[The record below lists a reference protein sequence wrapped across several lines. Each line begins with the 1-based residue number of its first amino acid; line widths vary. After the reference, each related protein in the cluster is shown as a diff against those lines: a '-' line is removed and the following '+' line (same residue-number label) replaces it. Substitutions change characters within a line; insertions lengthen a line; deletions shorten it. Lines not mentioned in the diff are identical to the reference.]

1 MSIRRADFGIL
12 RTVIQPSRNPLLYCL
27 FAMMF
32 VIVRTADAHAHLCF
46 DGKEPP
52 TSVHVADGE
61 VHPCESGN
69 ISGHSGDKDV
79 RLTADALL
87 KKASADDV
95 WIPSSFRFAVSFVA
109 HQLSEPL
116 RAFAQPIAVSTRN
129 FFRPPLRG
137 PPV

>member
-1 MSIRRADFGIL
+1 
-12 RTVIQPSRNPLLYCL
+12 
-27 FAMMF
+27 MMF

-52 TSVHVADGE
+52 ASVHVADGE
-61 VHPCESGN
+61 VHPCESGKD
-69 ISGHSGDKDV
+69 SGHTGDKDV
-79 RLTADALL
+79 RLTPDVLL

-109 HQLSEPL
+109 NPQSEPL
-116 RAFAQPIAVSTRN
+116 LVDAQPIANSARC

>member
-1 MSIRRADFGIL
+1 VIR
-12 RTVIQPSRNPLLYCL
+12 PSRNPLLYCL

-32 VIVRTADAHAHLCF
+32 VIVRMADAHAHLCF

-52 TSVHVADGE
+52 ASVHVADGE
-61 VHPCESGN
+61 AHPCESRDGT
-69 ISGHSGDKDV
+69 GHTGDKDV
-79 RLTADALL
+79 RLTTDVLL

-95 WIPSSFRFAVSFVA
+95 WLSSSVRFEVWFVA
-109 HQLSEPL
+109 QTLGEPL
-116 RAFAQPIAVSTRN
+116 RAVAPIGAASTRY

>member
-1 MSIRRADFGIL
+1 VIR
-12 RTVIQPSRNPLLYCL
+12 PSRNPLLYCL

-52 TSVHVADGE
+52 ATVHVADGE
-61 VHPCESGN
+61 VHPCESSNG
-69 ISGHSGDKDV
+69 SGHTGDKDV
-79 RLTADALL
+79 RLTPDVLL

-95 WIPSSFRFAVSFVA
+95 SIPSSVRFAVSFIA
-109 HQLSEPL
+109 QQLSEPL
-116 RAFAQPIAVSTRN
+116 CAVAQTNTDSRQY